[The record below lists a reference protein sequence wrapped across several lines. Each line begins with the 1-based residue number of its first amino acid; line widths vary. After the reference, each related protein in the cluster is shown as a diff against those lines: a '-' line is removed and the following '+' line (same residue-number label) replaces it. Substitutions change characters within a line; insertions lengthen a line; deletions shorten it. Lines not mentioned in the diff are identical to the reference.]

1 MSEEQG
7 IVVRLK
13 PDGMADVMTE
23 KGGGC
28 ESCGASHSC
37 HAFGS
42 GSKMITRARNRI
54 GARVGDQVA
63 LELGSGLFVKS
74 AAVVYL
80 LPIAGFIIGA
90 ALGASL
96 HDAVG
101 IGQRTGAVLFG
112 LGGLGVGFLITIMLS
127 KWTGVSGILTPE
139 IAKIIG
145 RGTGEEIN
153 VELDP
158 VCNMLVDPVTAAASL
173 EYRGKTYYFC
183 NPGCKE
189 LFSRDPG
196 KYIG

>member
-1 MSEEQG
+1 MVLVLRTVKTA
-7 IVVRLK
+7 I
-13 PDGMADVMTE
+13 
-23 KGGGC
+23 
-28 ESCGASHSC
+28 
-37 HAFGS
+37 
-42 GSKMITRARNRI
+42 ARR
-54 GARVGDQVA
+54 
-63 LELGSGLFVKS
+63 
-74 AAVVYL
+74 
-80 LPIAGFIIGA
+80 
-90 ALGASL
+90 
-96 HDAVG
+96 
-101 IGQRTGAVLFG
+101 
-112 LGGLGVGFLITIMLS
+112 M
-127 KWTGVSGILTPE
+127 TPE